1 MATVFSLVLSMLSH
15 ALKEWSIAVDAL
27 VQGQTILLLRKGGI
41 REKDKHFTVPRKRV
55 WLYPTH
61 EHQKPHLLKP
71 QWAKQVTQVEPGWHP
86 TQVTIKAWA
95 DIAQVWT
102 VRNLDTIKA
111 LQPFHIWNGQFVT
124 ERFRWQP
131 NQPLHLLLLR
141 VHGLTSHVQ
150 LGWQPDYGGCRSWL
164 NLKVPIDELPSA
176 PVLDQTAWVN
186 IEQKIHDQI
195 NTFEPIEPLQGNEI
209 V

>member
-1 MATVFSLVLSMLSH
+1 MLSH
-15 ALKEWSIAVDAL
+15 ALKEWSIAIDAL

-41 REKDKHFTVPRKRV
+41 REKDKHFAVPHQRV

-71 QWAKQVTQVEPGWHP
+71 QWAKQVTKVDPGWHP

-102 VRNLDTIKA
+102 VRNLNTVEA

-124 ERFRWQP
+124 ERFRWKP

-141 VHGLTSHVQ
+141 VYGLKAPIQ
-150 LGWQPDYGGCRSWL
+150 IDWQSDYGGCRSWL
-164 NLKVPIDELPSA
+164 DLKVPIDELPSA

-186 IEQKIHDQI
+186 IEQKIHHQI
-195 NTFEPIEPLQGNEI
+195 NTFEPTFEPIEPLQGNEI
-209 V
+209 N